1 MNFSGKITNSV
12 ILFLKQKGVSTSSIF
27 ELTDLPPELLCD
39 HSTWLDAKKVED
51 FLSVIE
57 EKFHS
62 LTPNSVLIEMIGHD
76 AKEIRGWGVLDS
88 VLRMMEKPQEIFLQ
102 PQRFISYFVSPSP
115 PIANITRAES
125 SVSFDL
131 PIAWEEYPQVN
142 CYLKA
147 SLESLP
153 VFIGNSMAEVN
164 WAQNRISITWCSK
177 QSTFEVGEVLERK
190 MAPEFVES
198 LIVTLEKT
206 EQALIDRTRELDRIR
221 QENERAAQSNSTD
234 LEKWFHLYRNFNRYS
249 QQVMKLQDYFT
260 RSQQLVTLLVA
271 QDRMSPQVKEAMKRV
286 GWENISA
293 QFPEVATALLNDFE
307 GEKQLLNTENAHAK
321 NSESSR
327 PRNSGQS
334 WFANS

>member
-1 MNFSGKITNSV
+1 M
-12 ILFLKQKGVSTSSIF
+12 STSSIF
-27 ELTDLPPELLCD
+27 ELTDLPAELLCD
-39 HSTWLDAKKVED
+39 PSTWLPAKKVEN

-57 EKFHS
+57 EKFHA
-62 LTPNSVLIEMIGHD
+62 LTPNAVLIEMIGHD
-76 AKEIRGWGVLDS
+76 AKELRGWGVLDS
-88 VLRMMEKPQEIFLQ
+88 VLRMMENPQEIYLQ
-102 PQRFISYFVSPSP
+102 PHRFISYFVSPSP
-115 PIANITRAES
+115 PIANLTRADS

-153 VFIGNSMAEVN
+153 VFIGNNMAEVK
-164 WAQNRISITWCSK
+164 WAQNSISITWCLK
-177 QSTFEVGEVLERK
+177 QATFEVGELKERK

-198 LIVTLEKT
+198 LIETLEKT
-206 EQALIDRTRELDRIR
+206 EQALVDRTRELDRIR
-221 QENERAAQSNSTD
+221 QENQLAAKSNTTD
-234 LEKWFHLYRNFNRYS
+234 LEKWFHLYRNFNRYT

-260 RSQQLVTLLVA
+260 RSKQLVTLLVA

-286 GWENISA
+286 GWESIQS
-293 QFPEVATALLNDFE
+293 QFPEIATSLLNDFE
-307 GEKQLLNTENAHAK
+307 GEKQLLNTENLHAK
-321 NSESSR
+321 NSEGPR